1 MKTSKNNKTSILVVI
16 PARSGSKGI
25 AQKNLRLL
33 SNKPLIYYSIKNAL
47 LSKYKPDVYVSSEGA
62 EILSLSKKF
71 GAKTIKRKLSDANDQ
86 TTLDPVVFK
95 AWKKAETLEKKKY
108 DLIITIQPTSPL
120 LEVNSIDSAITK
132 IIKNSKIDT
141 IISAVEDKHLTWKI
155 KNGKYLPN
163 YKKRLNRQLLPAQLK
178 ETGGFLITRAK
189 SLTKN
194 NRIGKNVDL
203 FKLPYKE
210 SIDID
215 NYSDWSLCEF
225 FIKRKKIL
233 FILSGNKE
241 IGMGHVYNCLILAN
255 DILDHDVQFLVDS
268 KSEMAFKK
276 IASKNFS
283 VFKQKEKNII
293 GDVKKLNPYVVIN
306 DRLDNTKNYIRSL
319 KKLGCKVINF
329 EDLGPG
335 SKIADLTIN
344 AIYPEKIKKKNQFFG
359 HKYFH
364 IRDEFLYTNKISIKP
379 KVNRV
384 LISFGGVDPN
394 NYTKK
399 VLSSIYTD
407 CLKNNIKITVVTG
420 FGYKAY
426 DTISSFRNIEICK
439 DVQNIS
445 DLMKHTDL
453 AFTSAGRTIY
463 EFASLN
469 VPTIV
474 LAQNKRELSH
484 FFANSKY
491 GFINLGLGTSI
502 KNNKIREIFLKIYQN
517 NDKRKKMSQL
527 MSKYNFD
534 SGRRNVLSLI
544 KQIIDV

>member
-1 MKTSKNNKTSILVVI
+1 MKTSNNNKTSILVVI

-71 GAKTIKRKLSDANDQ
+71 GAKTIERKLSDANDQ

-95 AWKKAETLEKKKY
+95 AWKKAESLEKKKY
-108 DLIITIQPTSPL
+108 DLVITIQPTSPL

-132 IIKNSKIDT
+132 IIENSKIDT
-141 IISAVEDKHLTWKI
+141 IISAVKDEHLSWKI
-155 KNGKYLPN
+155 KNKKYVPN
-163 YKKRLNRQLLPAQLK
+163 YKNRLNRQFLPDILR

-203 FKLPYKE
+203 YKLSYKE

-215 NYSDWSLCEF
+215 SHADWSLCEF
-225 FIKRKKIL
+225 FNNRKKIL
-233 FILSGNKE
+233 FVLSGNKE
-241 IGMGHVYNCLILAN
+241 IGMGHVYNCLLLAN
-255 DILDHDVQFLVDS
+255 DILDHEVVFLVDS
-268 KSEMAFKK
+268 KSEMAFNK
-276 IASKNFS
+276 IVSKNFL
-283 VFKQKEKNII
+283 VFKQIESDIVKDI
-293 GDVKKLNPYVVIN
+293 KKLNPDIIIN
-306 DRLDNTKNYIRSL
+306 DKLDNNKSYIKSL

-329 EDLGPG
+329 EDLGHG
-335 SKIADLTIN
+335 ARIADLTIN
-344 AIYPEKIKKKNQFFG
+344 AIYNQTNHKPNQYFG
-359 HKYFH
+359 YKYFLL
-364 IRDEFLYTNKISIKP
+364 RDEFLYSNPISIKA
-379 KVNRV
+379 KVSRI

-394 NYTKK
+394 NFTQK
-399 VLSSIYTD
+399 VLSSIYSD
-407 CLKNNIKITVVTG
+407 CLKKNIKIIVVTG

-426 DTISSFRNIEICK
+426 DTLGSFREIEIHK

-445 DLMKHTDL
+445 DFMKQADL

-474 LAQNKRELSH
+474 LAQNNRELSH
-484 FFANSKY
+484 FFADSKY
-491 GFINLGLGTSI
+491 GFVNLGLGTSV
-502 KNNKIREIFLKIYQN
+502 KNNTIRDNFLKLVQN
-517 NDKRKKMSQL
+517 KDKRKNMSKL
-527 MSKYNFD
+527 MSKYD
-534 SGRRNVLSLI
+534 LSSGRKRVLSLI
-544 KQIIDV
+544 KQTINV